1 MTTPAGVPNLPVGA
15 LTVETLAE
23 RLQNQTPAAHRAR
36 AAERMPGALL
46 GNSHGGNPL
55 SDLSPFGLILK
66 IFAAVSSRI
75 ATADPADIQGPSDL
89 PALFTDFIEALP
101 MAGTETLDSIYAQL
115 SELRDRADEMFSSQL
130 DMQLANAAADALVDW
145 KARAGSNLFLDP
157 EFSVELK
164 RFPVSDL
171 QTSSY
176 SVGEQ
181 HKSGLK
187 SWKWYHHAGVECGLK
202 LAPTTRIN
210 HYQVAGGE
218 VFSLWAFVHPDAA
231 NATSPGSIRIG
242 GTLTDESGA
251 LPDQDIY
258 ADFPLNG
265 PDMVKGQFNKITIS
279 VTIEDG
285 YDRAVFWVKSTAN
298 VPANSLFFIDS
309 CGVRENTAPAK
320 AQAQADF
327 ATFVTDLK
335 ARAGTNACFDP
346 RFSLG
351 RTVTRFPFNVAQD
364 FDYTH
369 DQHLTGLWSWK
380 WVQKTA
386 AACGLVLAPTP
397 KYDSFQV
404 AGGESYFVQAFLM
417 PDAANSTA
425 GAVRVGAT
433 LTDSTGTLSPID
445 MFVETALSSAA
456 AARGQWNPLSCT
468 LTILDGFD
476 TAKFWVIGTAGVA
489 ASSVF
494 YVGAICV
501 RETTH
506 PQSIIDKIHEAI
518 LGAVPSSPQPVGSIA
533 DRLKEAWSSF
543 WDGLHGST
551 GSTGKLPSDVQVAA
565 AAVRSAAATATTNAA
580 TAQASASTAQ
590 TTANTAASDL
600 SSSLNNMAGGLLGG
614 SQTATP
620 TTIRDKILAAWAQL
634 FDGLNGSSGS
644 SARLITE
651 VGTAAA
657 AVRSTAST
665 ASTNAATAQAS
676 ASTAQ
681 STASGAQSAIA
692 ATNTALYGGSSAGST
707 ILPAA
712 LPTKLQTL
720 GSGFVMRKTSG
731 TIGVS
736 CSANT
741 ATGIRFKTSDY
752 DAAASN
758 TGDYTVTTDGSG
770 RLLVTATVAGWYMVE
785 VAFGIKQTARAVGYR
800 IAAAIYK
807 NSGNMHKVG
816 STVDYY
822 GSLSAQI
829 PFACQGAF
837 IVYLDGSEYVSPGAL
852 LYSQSTI
859 SNLDIIGTN
868 FGADT
873 YFSVSLLNRSLA

>member
-1 MTTPAGVPNLPVGA
+1 VTTPGGVPNLPVGA

-23 RLQNQTPAAHRAR
+23 RLQDQSAAAHRAR

-89 PALFTDFIEALP
+89 PTLFTDFIESLP
-101 MAGTETLDSIYAQL
+101 MAGTETLDSIYAKL

-176 SVGEQ
+176 SIGEQ
-181 HKSGLK
+181 HHSGLK

-210 HYQVAGGE
+210 HYQVEAGE
-218 VFSLWAFVHPDAA
+218 IFALWAWVHPDAA

-242 GTLTDESGA
+242 GTLTDESGV

-265 PDMVKGQFNKITIS
+265 PDMVKGQFNKITAS
-279 VTIEDG
+279 VTIPDG

-298 VPANSLFFIDS
+298 VTANLLFFIDS

-327 ATFVTDLK
+327 ASFVTDLK

-351 RTVTRFPFNVAQD
+351 RAVTRFPFNVAQD

-380 WVQKTA
+380 WVQKTS

-397 KYDSFQV
+397 KYDSYQV
-404 AGGESYFVQAFLM
+404 AGGESYFVKSILM
-417 PDAANSTA
+417 PDATNSTA

-445 MFVETALSSAA
+445 MFVETALSSAD

-468 LTILDGFD
+468 LTVPDGFD
-476 TAKFWVIGTAGVA
+476 TAKFWVIATSATAA
-489 ASSVF
+489 NNVF

-518 LGAVPSSPQPVGSIA
+518 LGAVPSSPQPVGTVV
-533 DRLKEAWSSF
+533 DRFKEAWSSF

-565 AAVRSAAATATTNAA
+565 AAVRSAAATASTNAA

-590 TTANTAASDL
+590 TA
-600 SSSLNNMAGGLLGG
+600 
-614 SQTATP
+614 
-620 TTIRDKILAAWAQL
+620 
-634 FDGLNGSSGS
+634 
-644 SARLITE
+644 
-651 VGTAAA
+651 
-657 AVRSTAST
+657 
-665 ASTNAATAQAS
+665 
-676 ASTAQ
+676 
-681 STASGAQSAIA
+681 ASGAQSAIV

-731 TIGVS
+731 TISVS

-752 DAAASN
+752 DASASN
-758 TGDYTVTTDGSG
+758 TGDYTVSSDGSG

-800 IAAAIYK
+800 IAAAVYK

-816 STVDYY
+816 STVDYF